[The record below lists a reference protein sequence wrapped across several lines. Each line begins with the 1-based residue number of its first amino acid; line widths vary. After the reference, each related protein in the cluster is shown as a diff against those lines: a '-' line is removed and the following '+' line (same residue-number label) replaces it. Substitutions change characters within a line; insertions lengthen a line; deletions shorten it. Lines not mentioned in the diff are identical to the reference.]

1 MIHTLYDNKTG
12 VITGQTTDPH
22 RIQFETNIAG
32 NYNGS
37 IYYIK
42 QARAKKYPPKP
53 ARAFWHRYDW
63 DNVAEKWQL
72 NLDETARSA
81 KLYRNNLFRYVDKI
95 SPIWYASMT
104 AQQRLDAQ
112 AYRQA
117 LLDITQ
123 QSDFPVNIQ
132 WPSVPEFLRT

>member
-53 ARAFWHRYDW
+53 ARAFWHRYNW
-63 DNVAEKWQL
+63 DNVTETWQL
-72 NLDETARSA
+72 NHDETARTA
-81 KLYRNNLFRYVDKI
+81 KLHRNNLFRYVDKI
-95 SPIWYASMT
+95 STYGMT
-104 AQQRLDAQ
+104 ACQQINDKLHNSLD
-112 AYRQA
+112 R
-117 LLDITQ
+117 IC
-123 QSDFPVNIQ
+123 
-132 WPSVPEFLRT
+132 WM

>member
-12 VITGQTTDPH
+12 LITGQTSDPH

-42 QARAKKYPPKP
+42 QARAKIYPPKP
-53 ARAFWHRYDW
+53 ASAFWHRYDW
-63 DNVAEKWQL
+63 DNMSETWQL
-72 NLDETARSA
+72 NIPETERAAR
-81 KLYRNNLFRYVDKI
+81 LHRNNLFRYVDKI
-95 SPIWYASMT
+95 SPIWYAAMT
-104 AQQRLDAQ
+104 EQERMTCIEFRQQ
-112 AYRQA
+112 
-117 LLDITQ
+117 LLDITSA
-123 QSDFPVNIQ
+123 SDFPVNIQ

>member
-12 VITGQTTDPH
+12 LITGQTSDPH

-37 IYYIK
+37 MYYIK

-63 DNVAEKWQL
+63 DNMSETWQL
-72 NLDETARSA
+72 NIPETERAAR
-81 KLYRNNLFRYVDKI
+81 LHRNNLFRYVDKI
-95 SPIWYASMT
+95 SPIWYAAMT
-104 AQQRLDAQ
+104 EQERMTCIEFRQQ
-112 AYRQA
+112 
-117 LLDITQ
+117 LLDITSA
-123 QSDFPVNIQ
+123 SDFPVNIQ

>member
-12 VITGQTTDPH
+12 LITGQTSDPH

-63 DNVAEKWQL
+63 DNMSETWQL
-72 NLDETARSA
+72 NIPETERAAR
-81 KLYRNNLFRYVDKI
+81 LHRNNLFRYVDKI
-95 SPIWYASMT
+95 SPIWYAAMT
-104 AQQRLDAQ
+104 EQERMTCIEFRQQ
-112 AYRQA
+112 
-117 LLDITQ
+117 LLDITSA
-123 QSDFPVNIQ
+123 SDFPVNIQ

>member
-53 ARAFWHRYDW
+53 ARAFWHRYNW
-63 DNVAEKWQL
+63 DNVTETWQL
-72 NLDETARSA
+72 NRDETARA
-81 KLYRNNLFRYVDKI
+81 ATLHRNNLFRYVDKI

-112 AYRQA
+112 SYRQA